1 MPDTPIAAL
10 PSPHDSHSTHSLPS
24 RALDTEPKT
33 RPTRSADPNVL
44 RCESTADFLA
54 ALPVLT
60 GFTADNSIFLIFFS
74 GRRAGRA
81 IRVDLPDRDDPGTM
95 RALLDLLSE
104 RLGAVSQREG
114 RVSGAAVVICTTTT
128 FASAR
133 MTPHRDL
140 AHRIERR
147 LRRDGYRLR
156 ELCCLAPDG
165 WASYF
170 DDSTPATGRPLR
182 AIAESPINRYIAD
195 DPQLRAKPITSLDA
209 LAELPSVEAGRRA
222 SIAAALDGP
231 HLPGPDEPSPLLSGL
246 GSLTDEATVR
256 ADATR
261 FESSFDRTDAGPP
274 SDTVHLVRALASRE
288 RWFVLLLTAL
298 APAAVVPDL
307 CSGLPGDNRH
317 HLTLDID
324 GEPANSPNSGWSV
337 LRMVTNLPL
346 EALDFDR
353 LRQATS
359 ATADLAATVSGRWRV
374 GPLALLALLWWLR
387 GIHSAAERHLDR
399 VRDAPSEL
407 GDVTHMVDR
416 IVREYAPPGW

>member
-1 MPDTPIAAL
+1 MPDTPIASL
-10 PSPHDSHSTHSLPS
+10 PAPQDSHSTHPPQS
-24 RALDTEPKT
+24 RALDAEPET
-33 RPTRSADPNVL
+33 PPTRAADPTVL

-60 GFTADNSIFLIFFS
+60 GFTADNSLFLVFFS

-81 IRVDLPDRDDPGTM
+81 IRVDLPDRNDPGTM

-128 FASAR
+128 FASAG
-133 MTPHRDL
+133 MTPHREL

-209 LAELPSVEAGRRA
+209 LAELPSVEAARRA
-222 SIAAALDGP
+222 SLAAALDGP
-231 HLPGPDEPSPLLSGL
+231 HLPGPGEPSPLLPGP

-261 FESSFDRTDAGPP
+261 FESTFDRTKPGPT

-298 APAAVVPDL
+298 APAAMVPDL

-317 HLTLDID
+317 HLVLDID
-324 GEPANSPNSGWSV
+324 DEPAGSPTSGWSV

-346 EALDFDR
+346 EALDLDR
-353 LRQATS
+353 LRHAAS
-359 ATADLAATVSGRWRV
+359 ATADLAAAVSGRWRV
-374 GPLALLALLWWLR
+374 GPLTLLSLLWWLR

-399 VRDAPSEL
+399 VRDAPPELSE
-407 GDVTHMVDR
+407 VTQMVDR